1 MNLLDKA
8 TDWTNQTNEERA
20 EMCAIFLHTFGFMSA
35 GDQNRTRNRIRVCA
49 DTQRERRAKVKA

>member
-20 EMCAIFLHTFGFMSA
+20 EMCAVFLFTHGFMSA

-49 DTQRERRAKVKA
+49 DTHRERTAKAGA

>member
-20 EMCAIFLHTFGFMSA
+20 EMCAIFLHTFNLMTA
-35 GDQNRTRNRIRVCA
+35 GEQYRTRHRIRVCA
-49 DTQRERRAKVKA
+49 DSQRECRARVKP